1 MNDMRH
7 IKLFRQTVV
16 LFVASVC
23 AVGHVASS
31 AETEVVVAVRTDR
44 PEAIYR
50 CGERAPFRISVAEK
64 GEPIADGEVSVSL
77 TLDGGRPIENKTL
90 PLTAAPVTI
99 AGTLTDPGFL
109 RCTVS
114 YRKDGKRYVGYGG
127 AGFDPERIEP
137 TAVMPDDFD
146 AFWEAGRAKLA
157 ALPLDLQL
165 TPLPKYSDD
174 SQQSFKFSIANIDNT
189 RCHGFL
195 SVPTGR
201 KPPFPA
207 YVTVPGA
214 GPGPSS
220 PGARSWAAKGVL
232 GLVVSVHAYD
242 CGQPVAKIKEC
253 YAKLNERG
261 IYSHHGAPDREKYY
275 FRRAYLGIDRAVT
288 YLASRPDFDGKHLVV
303 SGSSQGGGSALI
315 LAGLNPHVTAAAA
328 NVPALCDHAGHLAER
343 SPGWPGIVRG
353 DTEEV
358 KAELLKMSA
367 YFDAVNFARKIDC
380 PTIVS
385 VGFID
390 RTCCPSS
397 VYSAYNVITAP
408 KRLFTDPLAGH
419 TWNVGEFRSFLDKW
433 LPGQLGLTDPVPP
446 TGEEE

>member
-1 MNDMRH
+1 MKETRH
-7 IKLFRQTVV
+7 VKRYWQTVI

-23 AVGHVASS
+23 PIGYAAAS
-31 AETEVVVAVRTDR
+31 AQPAVVVTVRTDR

-50 CGERAPFRISVAEK
+50 CGEQASFRISLT
-64 GEPIADGEVSVSL
+64 EPGAPITAGEVSVSL
-77 TLDGGRPIENKTL
+77 TLDGGRPIANKTL

-99 AGTLTDPGFL
+99 AGTLTEPGFL

-114 YRKDGKRYVGYGG
+114 FPKDGKRYVGYAG
-127 AGFDPERIEP
+127 AGFDPERIQP

-146 AFWEAGRAKLA
+146 AFWEAGRARLA
-157 ALPLDLQL
+157 ALPLDLEL

-195 SVPTGR
+195 SVPKNR
-201 KPPFPA
+201 KAPFPA

-220 PGARSWAAKGVL
+220 PGARSWAARGAL
-232 GLVVSVHAYD
+232 GLVLSVHAYD

-253 YAKLNERG
+253 YAKLNEKG

-275 FRRAYLGIDRAVT
+275 FRRAYLGIDRAIT

-353 DTEEV
+353 GTEQE
-358 KAELLKMSA
+358 KAKLLKMSA
-367 YFDAVNFARKIDC
+367 YFDAVNFARKIKC

-408 KRLFTDPLAGH
+408 KRIFTDPLAGH
-419 TWNVGEFRSFLDKW
+419 TWNVGKFRPFLDEW
-433 LPGQLGLTDPVPP
+433 LPSQLGLTDPMPP
-446 TGEEE
+446 TEE

>member
-1 MNDMRH
+1 MFHTR
-7 IKLFRQTVV
+7 LSRQAAI
-16 LFVASVC
+16 LFVATVC
-23 AVGHVASS
+23 SIGQAASR
-31 AETEVVVAVRTDR
+31 AKPDVVVDVRTDR
-44 PEAIYR
+44 PEALYE
-50 CGERAPFRISVAEK
+50 CGERASFRISVAEK
-64 GEPIADGEVSVSL
+64 GEPIPAGDVSISL
-77 TLDGGRPIENKTL
+77 TLDGGRVIEKKTL
-90 PLTAAPVTI
+90 SLDDAAATI

-127 AGFDPERIEP
+127 AGFEPERIKP

-157 ALPLDLQL
+157 AIPLDLQL
-165 TPLPKYSDD
+165 MPLSKYSDD
-174 SQQSFKFSIANIDNT
+174 NQQSFKFSIANIDNT

-195 SVPTGR
+195 SVPKNR

-207 YVTVPGA
+207 YVAVPGA

-220 PGARSWAAKGVL
+220 PGARSWAAKGAL

-253 YAKLNERG
+253 YAKLNEKG

-275 FRRAYLGIDRAVT
+275 FRRAYLGIDRAIS

-328 NVPALCDHAGHLAER
+328 NVPALCDHAGRLAER
-343 SPGWPGIVRG
+343 SPGWPGLVRG
-353 DTEEV
+353 KTEEA
-358 KAELLKMSA
+358 KAQRLKMSA
-367 YFDAVNFARKIDC
+367 YFDAVNFARKIKC

-397 VYSAYNVITAP
+397 VYSAYNVIAAP

-419 TWNVGEFRSFLDKW
+419 TWNVGQFRPFLGKW
-433 LPGQLGLTDPVPP
+433 LPGQLGLTDPVP
-446 TGEEE
+446 TTKE